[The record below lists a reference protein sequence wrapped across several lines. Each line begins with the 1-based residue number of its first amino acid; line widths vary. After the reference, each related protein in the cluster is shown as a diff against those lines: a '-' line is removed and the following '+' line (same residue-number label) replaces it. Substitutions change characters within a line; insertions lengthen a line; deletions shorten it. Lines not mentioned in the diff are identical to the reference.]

1 MTALK
6 VYQKCLKDGTYV
18 TAWVCY
24 YYVKSVNSALP
35 QTEWD
40 DNKPLYSCF
49 RVNLTYGTLRDPVD
63 AACAL
68 LFEKITLLVVEAA
81 GPRAA

>member
-1 MTALK
+1 MTALE
-6 VYQKCLKDGTYV
+6 VYQKCLQDGTYV

-49 RVNLTYGTLRDPVD
+49 RVHLTYGTNKLRDPVD
-63 AACAL
+63 KACAL
-68 LFEKITLLVVEAA
+68 LFEKITLLGRVF
-81 GPRAA
+81 